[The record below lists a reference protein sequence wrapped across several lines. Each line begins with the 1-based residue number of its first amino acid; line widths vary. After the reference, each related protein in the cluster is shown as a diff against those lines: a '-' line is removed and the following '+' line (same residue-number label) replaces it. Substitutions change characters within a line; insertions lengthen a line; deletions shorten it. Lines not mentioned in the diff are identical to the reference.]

1 MCYTNFEK
9 NDIYKEYGI
18 NMDKIYNYKRQTDA
32 ADAFAEKV
40 KNIKPIIDKPGNQ
53 LWFTYRRV

>member
-1 MCYTNFEK
+1 LK

>member
-1 MCYTNFEK
+1 MD
-9 NDIYKEYGI
+9 DIYKEYGI
-18 NMDKIYNYKRQTDA
+18 DIDKIYNSTKQTEA
-32 ADAFAEKV
+32 ADAFAEKI